1 MVHSRQLFI
10 RVLGAGREIPVVSA
24 LSVIVITER
33 RVVIGRGTVRV
44 QGIDGF
50 GAIGRTRLRL
60 VHVARGL
67 WFGRVQLRE
76 VQIQLAGSL
85 WRSVQWWGLVSW

>member
-1 MVHSRQLFI
+1 MVHGRQLFI
-10 RVLGAGREIPVVSA
+10 RVLGAGREIPVVST
-24 LSVIVITER
+24 LSVIVITGR

-60 VHVARGL
+60 VHVAR
-67 WFGRVQLRE
+67 
-76 VQIQLAGSL
+76 
-85 WRSVQWWGLVSW
+85 